1 MNTLTK
7 LVVIASILWLTGC
20 ASTFPWLGG
29 GTPAK
34 VGQRFEI
41 FDYVG
46 TSVYYRD
53 LSSPCDRTSVAW
65 AEQESR
71 TTTSKNDRQIIDCSV
86 ANIEKPKQVEN
97 EQWLVEKELSISF
110 AIREKALA
118 AETTEANLSELQ
130 SYRTGTTKF
139 QIYGAA
145 GFEGPRAEQLGLA
158 RAKYVKGQLLAM
170 GVEDERIAIMP
181 YDASIPGLQA
191 VVKVLGAVVL

>member
-53 LSSPCDRTSVAW
+53 LSSPCDMTSVAW
-65 AEQESR
+65 ADQESR
-71 TTTSKNDRQIIDCSV
+71 TTTSKNDRQSIDCSV
-86 ANIEKPKQVEN
+86 ANNEKPKQVEN
-97 EQWLVEKELSISF
+97 QQWLVEKELSISF
-110 AIREKALA
+110 AMREKALV
-118 AETTEANLSELQ
+118 AESDQARLSELQ
-130 SYRTGTTKF
+130 SYRVGTTKF

-158 RAKYVKGQLLAM
+158 RAEYVKGQLLAM

-191 VVKVLGAVVL
+191 VVKVLGAVIL

>member
-29 GTPAK
+29 GTSSK
-34 VGQRFEI
+34 VGQRFET
-41 FDYVG
+41 FDYAG

-53 LSSPCDRTSVAW
+53 LSSPCDMTSVAW
-65 AEQESR
+65 ADQESR
-71 TTTSKNDRQIIDCSV
+71 TTKSKNDEQSIDCSV

-97 EQWLVEKELSISF
+97 QQWLVEKELSISF
-110 AIREKALA
+110 AMREKALV
-118 AETTEANLSELQ
+118 AESDQARLSELQ
-130 SYRTGTTKF
+130 SYRVGTTKF

-145 GFEGPRAEQLGLA
+145 GFEGSRAEQLGLA
-158 RAKYVKGQLLAM
+158 RAEYVKGQLLAM